1 VKPERNR
8 EGRTEIRKRRIVRIS
23 LTTLSALVLLVPLSA
38 AAQSAKQEVP
48 DNPAPKAGPTQP
60 IPFSHK
66 THLGLDLACEG
77 CHSNPEPG
85 KMMTFPAT
93 SVCMQC
99 HEVVAT
105 NKPAI
110 QKLTEFAKSGQAVP
124 WVRVYEV
131 TPGVNWA
138 HRTHLQAGMRC
149 VMCHGDVSKL
159 DAMTQLTAV
168 TSMASCIGCH
178 QAHNAG
184 TTCHTCHSWPAE

>member
-1 VKPERNR
+1 
-8 EGRTEIRKRRIVRIS
+8 
-23 LTTLSALVLLVPLSA
+23 
-38 AAQSAKQEVP
+38 
-48 DNPAPKAGPTQP
+48 
-60 IPFSHK
+60 
-66 THLGLDLACEG
+66 
-77 CHSNPEPG
+77 
-85 KMMTFPAT
+85 MMTFPAT

-131 TPGVNWA
+131 TPGVSWA

-149 VMCHGDVSKL
+149 VICHGDVSKL
-159 DAMTQLTAV
+159 DALTQATAV

>member
-23 LTTLSALVLLVPLSA
+23 LPALSALLLLVPLPAS
-38 AAQSAKQEVP
+38 AQSAKQEVP
-48 DNPAPKAGPTQP
+48 DNPALKAGPAQP
-60 IPFSHK
+60 VPFSHK
-66 THLGLDLACEG
+66 KHVALGLECEG
-77 CHSNPEPG
+77 CHSNPEAG

-110 QKLTEFAKSGQAVP
+110 QQLTEFAKSGQAVP

-131 TPGVNWA
+131 TPGVNWG
-138 HRTHLQAGMRC
+138 HRTHLQAGVQC

-159 DAMTQLTAV
+159 DVMTQLTAV
-168 TSMASCIGCH
+168 TSMASCINCH
-178 QAHNAG
+178 QAHSAG

>member
-1 VKPERNR
+1 MKR
-8 EGRTEIRKRRIVRIS
+8 EGDGKRHAEIGKRH
-23 LTTLSALVLLVPLSA
+23 TTWIAAPILALMFLVALSA

-48 DNPAPKAGPTQP
+48 DNPAPKAGPAQP
-60 IPFSHK
+60 IPFSHR

-85 KMMTFPAT
+85 RMMTFPAT

-105 NKPAI
+105 SKPAI

-138 HRTHLQAGMRC
+138 HRTHLQAEMRC

-159 DAMTQLTAV
+159 DVITQLTAV